1 MKQYQVVAR
10 GAFPSVLVEPL
21 RVYHSRFDY
30 SAIEAFQT
38 DYGTCPDKLVLY
50 RIDGFNSAGDY
61 IYRRMTW
68 N

>member
-1 MKQYQVVAR
+1 MKEYHVMPRNEV
-10 GAFPSVLVEPL
+10 PSVLCEPL

-30 SAIEAFQT
+30 SAIEAFQM
-38 DYGTCPDKLVLY
+38 DYSTSQDKLVLY

-61 IYRRMTW
+61 IYKRLAW